1 MKKATRIIRIQ
12 FTIKEFEKIRSV
24 CDNEHHLNQVA
35 IGTTIKNILV
45 KELIAFETNNEFGT
59 YVPFQEQKK
68 DKTTLTFLSLY
79 VTEDLYNKIKFFA
92 DSMDVSMIWFIR
104 FLVLPV
110 IDESFKNHPDEK
122 KEKEN

>member
-68 DKTTLTFLSLY
+68 DKTTLTFYLY
-79 VTEDLYNKIKFFA
+79 MLQKTFITKLNFFQIPW
-92 DSMDVSMIWFIR
+92 MY
-104 FLVLPV
+104 P
-110 IDESFKNHPDEK
+110 
-122 KEKEN
+122 